1 MQLQALGALCVFAF
15 GAAFGGTA
23 SLSLSGCLG
32 VRRFM
37 QPMELVARRK
47 L

>member
-23 SLSLSGCLG
+23 SLSLSLSG
-32 VRRFM
+32 
-37 QPMELVARRK
+37 
-47 L
+47 